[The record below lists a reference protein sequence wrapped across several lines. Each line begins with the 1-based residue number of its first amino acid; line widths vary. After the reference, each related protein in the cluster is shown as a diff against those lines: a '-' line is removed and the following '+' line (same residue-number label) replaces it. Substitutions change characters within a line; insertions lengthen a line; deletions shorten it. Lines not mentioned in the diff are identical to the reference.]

1 MSDIINLINDF
12 GQKNPDRIAIR
23 HKEDELTYQQ
33 LIDES
38 SKLAHLLQDTQKPL
52 VIYGHMSPYMLVG
65 MIGAIK
71 AGCGYVP
78 IDTSVPQ
85 ERVQMIIEKVQPQFI
100 LNTSEET
107 LENHLAQEITI
118 NDIQQSDNPTIF
130 DSQMSP
136 NDVVY
141 TIFTSGSTGE
151 PKGVQIEYASLVEF
165 AEWMVSLNES
175 NEPNEPQEWLNQAPF
190 SFDLSVMAIYPCLTS
205 GGTLNLVDKEMI
217 NKPKL
222 LNEMLVNTPI
232 NAWVSTPSFMEMC
245 LLLPNLD
252 GNDYPSL
259 NHFFFCGEILP
270 YRTAKALVDR
280 YPNAVIYNTYGPT
293 EATVAVTGVKITP
306 EILEQYNPLP
316 VGVARPNTSLST
328 TDEGELVIKGNSVS
342 LGYLKNKEKTE
353 AVFNF
358 EDGIR
363 TYHTGDKAVEK
374 DGNWFIQGRIDF
386 QIKLNGYRMELEEI
400 ETQLRQSQY
409 VRETV
414 VVPIYK
420 NDKVVYLVGAV
431 VPTEKVENDLEM
443 TRAIKSE
450 LKSRLPEYMI
460 PRKFVWMEQL
470 PLTSNGKLDRK
481 QVAKDIDA

>member
-1 MSDIINLINDF
+1 MTDIINLINDF
-12 GQKNPDRIAIR
+12 GQSNPERVAVR
-23 HKEDELTYQQ
+23 HKDEELTYQQ
-33 LIDES
+33 LMDES
-38 SKLAHLLQDTQKPL
+38 SKLAHLLQDNHKPL
-52 VIYGHMSPYMLVG
+52 IVYGHMSPYMLVG

-78 IDTSVPQ
+78 IDTSVPS
-85 ERVQMIIEKVQPQFI
+85 ERVNMIINKVQPDIIF
-100 LNTSEET
+100 NTSDT
-107 LENHLAQEITI
+107 QLNHSNIQELTI
-118 NDIQQSDNPTIF
+118 QSIQDSDNPTLF
-130 DSQMSP
+130 DSQIGLT
-136 NDVVY
+136 DVVY

-151 PKGVQIEYASLVEF
+151 PKGVQIEYASLIEF
-165 AEWMVSLNES
+165 AKWMVSLNES
-175 NEPNEPQEWLNQAPF
+175 EGSQEWLNQAPF

-245 LLLPNLD
+245 LLLPNL
-252 GNDYPSL
+252 NESSYPSL

-270 YRTAKALVDR
+270 HRTAKALLDR
-280 YPNAVIYNTYGPT
+280 YPSAVVYNTYGPT
-293 EATVAVTGVKITP
+293 EATVAVTGIKLTP
-306 EILEQYNPLP
+306 EVIETYNPLP
-316 VGVARPNTSLST
+316 VGVSRPNTSLFT

-342 LGYLKNKEKTE
+342 LGYLDNKEKTD

-358 EDGIR
+358 EDGLRI
-363 TYHTGDKAVEK
+363 YHTGDKAIEK
-374 DGNWFIQGRIDF
+374 DGQWFIQGRIDF

-400 ETQLRQSQY
+400 ETQLRQSEF

-414 VVPIYK
+414 VVPVYK
-420 NDKVVYLVGAV
+420 NNKVIHLIGAV
-431 VPTEKVENDLEM
+431 VPTEEVRDDLEM
-443 TRAIKSE
+443 TRQIKSE

-460 PRKFVWMEQL
+460 PRKFVWMKQL

-481 QVAKDIDA
+481 QVAEDINA

>member
-23 HKEDELTYQQ
+23 HKDDELTYQQ

-107 LENHLAQEITI
+107 LENHSAQEITV
-118 NDIQQSDNPTIF
+118 NDIQQSENPTIF

-175 NEPNEPQEWLNQAPF
+175 NEPQEWLNQAPF

-245 LLLPNLD
+245 LLLPNLN

-270 YRTAKALVDR
+270 HRTAKALVDR
-280 YPNAVIYNTYGPT
+280 YPDAIIYNTYGPT

-328 TDEGELVIKGNSVS
+328 TDEGELIIKGNSVS

-374 DGNWFIQGRIDF
+374 DGHWFIQGRIDF

-431 VPTEKVENDLEM
+431 VPTEEVENDLEM
-443 TRAIKSE
+443 TRTIKSE

>member
-23 HKEDELTYQQ
+23 HKDDELTYQQ

-52 VIYGHMSPYMLVG
+52 VIYGHMSSYMLVG

-107 LENHLAQEITI
+107 LENHSAQEITV
-118 NDIQQSDNPTIF
+118 NDIQQSENPTIF

-165 AEWMVSLNES
+165 AKWMVSLNES
-175 NEPNEPQEWLNQAPF
+175 NEPQEWLNQAPF

-245 LLLPNLD
+245 LLLPNLN

-270 YRTAKALVDR
+270 HRTAKALVDR
-280 YPNAVIYNTYGPT
+280 YPDAIIYNTYGPT

-374 DGNWFIQGRIDF
+374 DGHWFIQGRIDF

-443 TRAIKSE
+443 TRTIKSE

>member
-1 MSDIINLINDF
+1 MTDIINLINDF
-12 GQKNPDRIAIR
+12 GQSDPERVAVR
-23 HKEDELTYQQ
+23 HKDEELTYQQ
-33 LIDES
+33 LMDES
-38 SKLAHLLQDTQKPL
+38 SKLAHLLQDNHKPL
-52 VIYGHMSPYMLVG
+52 IVYGHMSPYMLVG

-78 IDTSVPQ
+78 IDTSVPS
-85 ERVQMIIEKVQPQFI
+85 ERVNMIINKVQPDIIFNTTDTQ
-100 LNTSEET
+100 LNYS
-107 LENHLAQEITI
+107 NIQELTI
-118 NDIQQSDNPTIF
+118 QSIQGSDNPTLF
-130 DSQMSP
+130 DSQMGLT
-136 NDVVY
+136 DVVY

-151 PKGVQIEYASLVEF
+151 PKGVQIEYASLIEF

-175 NEPNEPQEWLNQAPF
+175 EGSQEWLNQAPF

-245 LLLPNLD
+245 LLLPNL
-252 GNDYPSL
+252 NESSYPSL

-270 YRTAKALVDR
+270 HRTAKALLDR
-280 YPNAVIYNTYGPT
+280 YPSAVVYNTYGPT
-293 EATVAVTGVKITP
+293 EATVAVTGIKLTP
-306 EILEQYNPLP
+306 EIIEAYNPLP
-316 VGVARPNTSLST
+316 AGVSRPNTSLFT

-342 LGYLKNKEKTE
+342 LGYLDNKEKTD

-358 EDGIR
+358 EDGLRI
-363 TYHTGDKAVEK
+363 YHTGDKAIEK
-374 DGNWFIQGRIDF
+374 DGQWFIQGRIDF

-400 ETQLRQSQY
+400 ETQLRQSEF

-414 VVPIYK
+414 VVPVYK
-420 NDKVVYLVGAV
+420 NNKVIHLIGAV
-431 VPTEKVENDLEM
+431 VPTEEVKDDLEM
-443 TRAIKSE
+443 TRQIKSE

-460 PRKFVWMEQL
+460 PRKFVWMKQL

-481 QVAKDIDA
+481 QVAEDINV

>member
-12 GQKNPDRIAIR
+12 GQKNPDRVAIR
-23 HKEDELTYQQ
+23 HKDEELTYKQ
-33 LIDES
+33 LMDES
-38 SKLAHLLQDTQKPL
+38 SKLAHLLQDTKQPL
-52 VIYGHMSPYMLVG
+52 IVFGHMSPFMLVG

-78 IDTSVPQ
+78 IDTSVPS
-85 ERVQMIIEKVQPQFI
+85 ERVEMIIDKVQPEFI
-100 LNTSEET
+100 FNTTETTLNHHTAT
-107 LENHLAQEITI
+107 EITI
-118 NDIQQSDNPTIF
+118 QDIQQSDNPIVF
-130 DSQMSP
+130 DSQMAMT
-136 NDVVY
+136 DVVY

-151 PKGVQIEYASLVEF
+151 PKGVQIEYASLIEF

-175 NEPNEPQEWLNQAPF
+175 NEPQEWLNQAPF

-205 GGTLNLVDKEMI
+205 GGTLNLVDKDMI

-245 LLLPNLD
+245 LLLPNL
-252 GNDYPSL
+252 NESSYPSL

-270 YRTAKALVDR
+270 HRTAKALMDR

-293 EATVAVTGVKITP
+293 EATVAVTGVKLTP
-306 EILEQYNPLP
+306 EIIETYNPLP
-316 VGVARPNTSLST
+316 VGVSRPNTTLST

-358 EDGIR
+358 DDGLRI
-363 TYHTGDKAVEK
+363 YHTGDKAVEK
-374 DGNWFIQGRIDF
+374 DGQWFIQGRIDF

-409 VRETV
+409 VRETI

-420 NDKVVYLVGAV
+420 NNKVIHLVGAI
-431 VPTEKVENDLEM
+431 VPTEEVKDDLEM
-443 TRAIKSE
+443 TRNIKSE

-460 PRKFVWMEQL
+460 PRKFVWMDQL

-481 QVAKDIDA
+481 QVAEDINA

>member
-1 MSDIINLINDF
+1 MTDIINLINDF
-12 GQKNPDRIAIR
+12 GQSNPERVAVR
-23 HKEDELTYQQ
+23 HKDEELTYQQ
-33 LIDES
+33 LMDES
-38 SKLAHLLQDTQKPL
+38 SKLAHLLQDNHKPL
-52 VIYGHMSPYMLVG
+52 IVYGHMSPYMLVG

-78 IDTSVPQ
+78 IDTSVPS
-85 ERVQMIIEKVQPQFI
+85 ERVNMIINKVQPDIIF
-100 LNTSEET
+100 NTSDT
-107 LENHLAQEITI
+107 QLNHSNIQELTI
-118 NDIQQSDNPTIF
+118 QSIQDSDNPTLF
-130 DSQMSP
+130 DSQMGLT
-136 NDVVY
+136 DVVY

-151 PKGVQIEYASLVEF
+151 PKGVQIEYASLIEF
-165 AEWMVSLNES
+165 AKWMVLLNES
-175 NEPNEPQEWLNQAPF
+175 EGSQEWLNQAPF

-245 LLLPNLD
+245 LLLPNL
-252 GNDYPSL
+252 NESSYPSL

-270 YRTAKALVDR
+270 HRTAKALLDR
-280 YPNAVIYNTYGPT
+280 YPSAVVYNTYGPT
-293 EATVAVTGVKITP
+293 EATVAVTGIKLTP
-306 EILEQYNPLP
+306 EVIETYNPLP
-316 VGVARPNTSLST
+316 VGVSRPNTSLFT

-342 LGYLKNKEKTE
+342 LGYLDNKEKTD

-358 EDGIR
+358 EDGLRI
-363 TYHTGDKAVEK
+363 YHTGDKAIEK
-374 DGNWFIQGRIDF
+374 DGQWFIQGRIDF

-400 ETQLRQSQY
+400 ETQLRQSEF

-414 VVPIYK
+414 VVPVYK
-420 NDKVVYLVGAV
+420 NNKVIHLIGAV
-431 VPTEKVENDLEM
+431 VPTEEVRDDLEM
-443 TRAIKSE
+443 TRQIKSE

-460 PRKFVWMEQL
+460 PRKFVWMKQL

-481 QVAKDIDA
+481 QVAEDINA

>member
-1 MSDIINLINDF
+1 MTDIINLINDF
-12 GQKNPDRIAIR
+12 GQSNPERVAVR
-23 HKEDELTYQQ
+23 HKDEELTYQQ
-33 LIDES
+33 LMDES
-38 SKLAHLLQDTQKPL
+38 SKLAHLLQDNHKPL
-52 VIYGHMSPYMLVG
+52 IVYGHMSPYMLVG

-78 IDTSVPQ
+78 IDTSVPS
-85 ERVQMIIEKVQPQFI
+85 ERVNMIINKVQPDIIF
-100 LNTSEET
+100 NTSDT
-107 LENHLAQEITI
+107 QLNHSNIQELTI
-118 NDIQQSDNPTIF
+118 QSIQDSDNPTLF
-130 DSQMSP
+130 DSQMGLT
-136 NDVVY
+136 DVVY

-151 PKGVQIEYASLVEF
+151 PKGVQIEYASLIEF

-175 NEPNEPQEWLNQAPF
+175 EGSQEWLNQAPF

-245 LLLPNLD
+245 LLLPNL
-252 GNDYPSL
+252 NESSYPSL

-270 YRTAKALVDR
+270 HRTAKALLDR
-280 YPNAVIYNTYGPT
+280 YPSAVVYNTYGPT
-293 EATVAVTGVKITP
+293 EATVAVTGIKLTP
-306 EILEQYNPLP
+306 EVIETYNPLP
-316 VGVARPNTSLST
+316 VGVSRPNTSLFT

-342 LGYLKNKEKTE
+342 LGYLDNKEKTD

-358 EDGIR
+358 EDGLRI
-363 TYHTGDKAVEK
+363 YHTGDKAIEK
-374 DGNWFIQGRIDF
+374 DGQWFIQGRIDF

-400 ETQLRQSQY
+400 ETQLRQSEF

-414 VVPIYK
+414 VVPVYK
-420 NDKVVYLVGAV
+420 NNKVIHLIGAV
-431 VPTEKVENDLEM
+431 VPTEEVRDDLEM
-443 TRAIKSE
+443 TRQIKSE

-460 PRKFVWMEQL
+460 PRKFVWMKQL

-481 QVAKDIDA
+481 QVAEDINA

>member
-1 MSDIINLINDF
+1 MTDIINLINDF
-12 GQKNPDRIAIR
+12 GQSNPERVAVR
-23 HKEDELTYQQ
+23 HNDEELTYQQ
-33 LIDES
+33 LMDES
-38 SKLAHLLQDTQKPL
+38 SKLAHLLQDNHKPL
-52 VIYGHMSPYMLVG
+52 IVYGHMSPYMLVG

-78 IDTSVPQ
+78 IDTSVPS
-85 ERVQMIIEKVQPQFI
+85 ERVNMIINKVQPDIIFNTTDTQ
-100 LNTSEET
+100 LNHS
-107 LENHLAQEITI
+107 NIQELTI
-118 NDIQQSDNPTIF
+118 QSIQDSDNPTLF
-130 DSQMSP
+130 DSQMELT
-136 NDVVY
+136 DVVY

-151 PKGVQIEYASLVEF
+151 PKGVQIEYASLIEF

-175 NEPNEPQEWLNQAPF
+175 EGSQEWLNQAPF

-245 LLLPNLD
+245 LLLPNL
-252 GNDYPSL
+252 NESSYPSL

-270 YRTAKALVDR
+270 HRTAKALLDR
-280 YPNAVIYNTYGPT
+280 YPSAVVYNTYGPT
-293 EATVAVTGVKITP
+293 EATVAVTGIKLTP
-306 EILEQYNPLP
+306 EIIEAYNSLP
-316 VGVARPNTSLST
+316 VGVSRPNTSLFT

-342 LGYLKNKEKTE
+342 LGYLDNKEKTDV
-353 AVFNF
+353 VFNF
-358 EDGIR
+358 EDGLRI
-363 TYHTGDKAVEK
+363 YHTGDKAIEK
-374 DGNWFIQGRIDF
+374 DGQWFIQGRIDF

-400 ETQLRQSQY
+400 ETQLRQSEF

-414 VVPIYK
+414 VVPVYK
-420 NDKVVYLVGAV
+420 NNKVIHLIGAV
-431 VPTEKVENDLEM
+431 VPTEEVKDDLEM
-443 TRAIKSE
+443 TRQIKSE

-460 PRKFVWMEQL
+460 PRKFVWMKQL

-481 QVAKDIDA
+481 QVAEDINA

>member
-1 MSDIINLINDF
+1 MTDIINLINDF
-12 GQKNPDRIAIR
+12 GQSNPERVAVR
-23 HKEDELTYQQ
+23 HKDEELTYQQ
-33 LIDES
+33 LMDES
-38 SKLAHLLQDTQKPL
+38 SKLAHLLQDNHKPL
-52 VIYGHMSPYMLVG
+52 IVYGHMSPYMLVG

-78 IDTSVPQ
+78 IDTSVPS
-85 ERVQMIIEKVQPQFI
+85 ERVNMIINKVQPDIIF
-100 LNTSEET
+100 NTSDT
-107 LENHLAQEITI
+107 QLNHSNIQELTI
-118 NDIQQSDNPTIF
+118 QSIQDSDNPTLF
-130 DSQMSP
+130 DSQMGLT
-136 NDVVY
+136 DVVY

-151 PKGVQIEYASLVEF
+151 PKGVQIEYASLIEF

-175 NEPNEPQEWLNQAPF
+175 EGSQEWLNQAPF

-245 LLLPNLD
+245 LLLPNL
-252 GNDYPSL
+252 NESSYPSL

-270 YRTAKALVDR
+270 HRTAKALLDR
-280 YPNAVIYNTYGPT
+280 YPSAVVYNTYGPT
-293 EATVAVTGVKITP
+293 EATVAVTGIKLTP
-306 EILEQYNPLP
+306 EVIEAYNLLP
-316 VGVARPNTSLST
+316 VGVSRPNTSLFT

-342 LGYLKNKEKTE
+342 LGYLDNKEKTD

-358 EDGIR
+358 EDGLRI
-363 TYHTGDKAVEK
+363 YHTGDKAIEK
-374 DGNWFIQGRIDF
+374 DGQWFIQGRIDF

-400 ETQLRQSQY
+400 ETQLRQSEF

-414 VVPIYK
+414 VVPVYK
-420 NDKVVYLVGAV
+420 NNKVIHLIGAV
-431 VPTEKVENDLEM
+431 VPTEEVRDDLEM
-443 TRAIKSE
+443 TRQIKSE

-460 PRKFVWMEQL
+460 PRKFVWMKQL

-481 QVAKDIDA
+481 QVAEDINA

>member
-1 MSDIINLINDF
+1 MTDIINLINDF
-12 GQKNPDRIAIR
+12 GQSNPERVAVR
-23 HKEDELTYQQ
+23 HKDEELTYQQ
-33 LIDES
+33 LMDES
-38 SKLAHLLQDTQKPL
+38 SKLAHLLQDNHKPL
-52 VIYGHMSPYMLVG
+52 IVYGHMSPYMLVG

-78 IDTSVPQ
+78 IDTSVPS
-85 ERVQMIIEKVQPQFI
+85 ERVNMIINKVQPDIIF
-100 LNTSEET
+100 NTSDT
-107 LENHLAQEITI
+107 QLNHSNIQELTI
-118 NDIQQSDNPTIF
+118 QSIQDSDNPTLF
-130 DSQMSP
+130 DSQMGLT
-136 NDVVY
+136 DVVY

-151 PKGVQIEYASLVEF
+151 PKGVQIEYASLIEF
-165 AEWMVSLNES
+165 AKWMVSLNES
-175 NEPNEPQEWLNQAPF
+175 EGSQEWLNQAPF

-245 LLLPNLD
+245 LLLPNL
-252 GNDYPSL
+252 NESSYPSL

-270 YRTAKALVDR
+270 HRTAKALLDR
-280 YPNAVIYNTYGPT
+280 YTSAVVYNTYGPT
-293 EATVAVTGVKITP
+293 EATVAVTGIKLTP
-306 EILEQYNPLP
+306 EVIETYNPLP
-316 VGVARPNTSLST
+316 VGVSRPNTSLFT

-342 LGYLKNKEKTE
+342 LGYLDNKEKTD

-358 EDGIR
+358 EDGLRI
-363 TYHTGDKAVEK
+363 YHTGDKAIEK
-374 DGNWFIQGRIDF
+374 DGQWFIQGRIDF

-400 ETQLRQSQY
+400 ETQLRQSEF

-414 VVPIYK
+414 VVPVYK
-420 NDKVVYLVGAV
+420 NNKVIHLIGAV
-431 VPTEKVENDLEM
+431 VPTEEVRDDLEM
-443 TRAIKSE
+443 TRQIKSE

-460 PRKFVWMEQL
+460 PRKFVWMKQL

-481 QVAKDIDA
+481 QVAEDINA

>member
-1 MSDIINLINDF
+1 MTDIINLINDF
-12 GQKNPDRIAIR
+12 GQSDPERVAVR
-23 HKEDELTYQQ
+23 HKDEELTYQQ
-33 LIDES
+33 LMDES
-38 SKLAHLLQDTQKPL
+38 SKLAHLLQDNHKPL
-52 VIYGHMSPYMLVG
+52 IVYGHMSPYMLVG

-78 IDTSVPQ
+78 IDTSVPS
-85 ERVQMIIEKVQPQFI
+85 ERVNMIINKVQPDIIFNTTDTQ
-100 LNTSEET
+100 LNYS
-107 LENHLAQEITI
+107 NIQELTI
-118 NDIQQSDNPTIF
+118 QSIQGSDNPTLF
-130 DSQMSP
+130 DSQMGLT
-136 NDVVY
+136 DVVY

-151 PKGVQIEYASLVEF
+151 PKGVQIEYASLIEF

-175 NEPNEPQEWLNQAPF
+175 EGSQEWLNQAPF

-245 LLLPNLD
+245 LLLPNL
-252 GNDYPSL
+252 NELSYTSL

-270 YRTAKALVDR
+270 HRTAKALLDR
-280 YPNAVIYNTYGPT
+280 YPSAVVYNTYGPT
-293 EATVAVTGVKITP
+293 EATVAVTGIKLTP
-306 EILEQYNPLP
+306 EIIEAYNPLP
-316 VGVARPNTSLST
+316 AGVSRPNTSLFT
-328 TDEGELVIKGNSVS
+328 TDEDELVIKGNSVS
-342 LGYLKNKEKTE
+342 LGYLDNKEKTD

-358 EDGIR
+358 EDGLRI
-363 TYHTGDKAVEK
+363 YHTGDKAIEK
-374 DGNWFIQGRIDF
+374 DGQWFIQGRIDF

-400 ETQLRQSQY
+400 ETQLRQSEF

-414 VVPIYK
+414 VVPVYK
-420 NDKVVYLVGAV
+420 NNKVIHLIGAV
-431 VPTEKVENDLEM
+431 VPTEEVKDDLEM
-443 TRAIKSE
+443 TRQIKSE

-460 PRKFVWMEQL
+460 PRKFVWMKQL

-481 QVAKDIDA
+481 QVAEDINA

>member
-1 MSDIINLINDF
+1 MTDIINLINDF
-12 GQKNPDRIAIR
+12 GQSNPERVAVR
-23 HKEDELTYQQ
+23 HKDEELTYQQ
-33 LIDES
+33 LMDES
-38 SKLAHLLQDTQKPL
+38 SKLAHLLQDNHKPL
-52 VIYGHMSPYMLVG
+52 IVYGHMSPYMLVG

-78 IDTSVPQ
+78 IDTSVPS
-85 ERVQMIIEKVQPQFI
+85 ERVNMIINKVQPDIIFNTTDTQ
-100 LNTSEET
+100 LNHS
-107 LENHLAQEITI
+107 NVQELTI
-118 NDIQQSDNPTIF
+118 QSIQDSDNPTLF
-130 DSQMSP
+130 DSQMGLT
-136 NDVVY
+136 DVVY

-151 PKGVQIEYASLVEF
+151 PKGVQIEYASLIEF

-175 NEPNEPQEWLNQAPF
+175 EGSQEWLNQAPF

-245 LLLPNLD
+245 LLLPNL
-252 GNDYPSL
+252 NESSYPSL

-270 YRTAKALVDR
+270 HRTAKALLDR
-280 YPNAVIYNTYGPT
+280 YPSAVVYNTYGPT
-293 EATVAVTGVKITP
+293 EATVAVTGIKLTP
-306 EILEQYNPLP
+306 EVIEDYNPLP
-316 VGVARPNTSLST
+316 VGVSRPNTSLFT

-342 LGYLKNKEKTE
+342 LGYLDNKEKTD

-358 EDGIR
+358 EDGLRI
-363 TYHTGDKAVEK
+363 YHTGDKAIEK
-374 DGNWFIQGRIDF
+374 DGQWFIQGRIDF

-400 ETQLRQSQY
+400 ETQLRQSEF

-414 VVPIYK
+414 VVPVYK
-420 NDKVVYLVGAV
+420 NNKVIHLIGAV
-431 VPTEKVENDLEM
+431 VPTEEVKDDLEM
-443 TRAIKSE
+443 TRQIKSE

-460 PRKFVWMEQL
+460 PRKFVWMKQL

-481 QVAKDIDA
+481 QVAEDINA

>member
-1 MSDIINLINDF
+1 MTDIINLINDF
-12 GQKNPDRIAIR
+12 GQSNPERVAVR
-23 HKEDELTYQQ
+23 HKDEELTYQQ
-33 LIDES
+33 LMDES
-38 SKLAHLLQDTQKPL
+38 SKLAHLLQDNHKPL
-52 VIYGHMSPYMLVG
+52 IVYGHMSPYMLVG

-78 IDTSVPQ
+78 IDTSVPS
-85 ERVQMIIEKVQPQFI
+85 ERVNMIINKVQPDIIFNTTDTQ
-100 LNTSEET
+100 LNYS
-107 LENHLAQEITI
+107 NIQELTI
-118 NDIQQSDNPTIF
+118 QSIQGSDNPTLF
-130 DSQMSP
+130 DSQMGLT
-136 NDVVY
+136 DVVY

-151 PKGVQIEYASLVEF
+151 PKGVQIEYASLIEF

-175 NEPNEPQEWLNQAPF
+175 EGSQEWLNQAPF

-245 LLLPNLD
+245 LLLPNL
-252 GNDYPSL
+252 NELSYTSL

-270 YRTAKALVDR
+270 HRTAKALLDR
-280 YPNAVIYNTYGPT
+280 YPSAVVYNTYGPT
-293 EATVAVTGVKITP
+293 EATVAVTGIKLTP
-306 EILEQYNPLP
+306 EIIEAYNPLP
-316 VGVARPNTSLST
+316 AGVSRPNTSLFT

-342 LGYLKNKEKTE
+342 LGYLDNKEKTD

-358 EDGIR
+358 EDGLRI
-363 TYHTGDKAVEK
+363 YHTGDKAIEK
-374 DGNWFIQGRIDF
+374 DGQWFIQGRIDF

-400 ETQLRQSQY
+400 ETQLRQSEF

-414 VVPIYK
+414 VVPVYK
-420 NDKVVYLVGAV
+420 NNKVIHLIGAV
-431 VPTEKVENDLEM
+431 VPTEEVKDDLEM
-443 TRAIKSE
+443 TRQIKSE

-460 PRKFVWMEQL
+460 PRKFVWMKQL

-481 QVAKDIDA
+481 QVAEDINA